1 MLRDDDPESPD
12 ETLVLTYR
20 QDPSGPAGRQA
31 ASRLLARWQG
41 RVYVWAYRF
50 AGEREQALDLAQ
62 ECLMKAYRA
71 LPGYQPR
78 GKFSAWMFTI
88 VHNTCR
94 DFARARQRD
103 RRDAEVDPDTMPA
116 DDRGPEQWFEARDD
130 QRRILTLMEDA
141 LDPHERMALW
151 MRVHDEMSVDE
162 ITRTLGLDGASGAR
176 GVLQSARRKLR
187 AALAQSEGGNQT

>member
-1 MLRDDDPESPD
+1 MTKDDHPESPD
-12 ETLVLTYR
+12 ESLVLTFQ
-20 QDPSGPAGRQA
+20 QDPGGAAGREA
-31 ASRLLARWQG
+31 ATRLLARWQS

-78 GKFSAWMFTI
+78 GRFSAWMFTI

-94 DFARARQRD
+94 DFARGRQRL
-103 RRDAEVDPDTMPA
+103 RRDDEVDPDTMPA
-116 DDRGPEQWFEARDD
+116 GGRSPEQWLEDRDD
-130 QRRILTLMEDA
+130 QHRILALMRDA
-141 LDPHERMALW
+141 LEPHERMALW

-162 ITRTLGLDGASGAR
+162 ITRMLGLDGASGAR

-187 AALAQSEGGNQT
+187 AALAQSEGGSEA